1 MGKASK
7 GIWPR
12 ADSASQLIACEYCD
26 VLQGI
31 REVEEGASAHCANC
45 GERLYQNQPRSLQRT
60 ISFSLAAVV
69 FMILVLLFPFL
80 SMSNTGF
87 KSSMSVWGSVVRL
100 WADGDQIMATA
111 VACFTIVLP
120 FLLIGWLLYV
130 TTPLLF
136 NRLLP
141 YSVAA
146 FRAVIFLKSWTMV
159 EVFFLGTIVSLLKLV
174 KLADVELGVG
184 FWAFGGL
191 MIALTGAVGNIDRHE
206 FWDRIE
212 WITERSRKEKLHG

>member
-1 MGKASK
+1 MKEAKK

-12 ADSASQLIACEYCD
+12 ATEASDLIACEYCD

-31 REVEEGASAHCANC
+31 REVEEGASAHCRNC
-45 GERLYQNQPRSLQRT
+45 GERLYQNQPRSIQRT

-69 FMILVLLFPFL
+69 FMMLVLLFPFL
-80 SMSNTGF
+80 SMSNTGL
-87 KSSMSVWGSVVRL
+87 KSSMSVWGSVVKL
-100 WADGDQIMATA
+100 WDDGAYAMATA
-111 VACFTIVLP
+111 VACFTVVLP
-120 FLLIGWLLYV
+120 ILLILWLLYV

-141 YSVAA
+141 CSVGA
-146 FRAVIFLKSWTMV
+146 FKAVIFLKNWTMV

-174 KLADVELGVG
+174 KLADIELGVG

-191 MIALTGAVGNIDRHE
+191 MIALAGAVGNIDKHE

-212 WITERSRKEKLHG
+212 WIAEKKKKEALGV